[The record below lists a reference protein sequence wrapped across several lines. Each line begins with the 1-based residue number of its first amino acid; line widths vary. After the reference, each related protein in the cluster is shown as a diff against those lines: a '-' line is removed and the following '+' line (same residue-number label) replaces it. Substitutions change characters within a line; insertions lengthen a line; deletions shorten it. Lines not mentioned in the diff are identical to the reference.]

1 MSTYAAFIRQEEGT
15 CYGVDFLDFPGCISA
30 GDTIE
35 EAVANSHEALHG
47 HIEGMQEDNDPIP
60 HPCQP
65 IALTHYLIGNPM
77 NSP

>member
-1 MSTYAAFIRQEEGT
+1 MSTYAAFIRQEEGI
-15 CYGVDFLDFPGCISA
+15 CYGVDFPDFPGCISA

-35 EAVANSHEALHG
+35 EAEPTPMKHCTVILKACRTTTTLF
-47 HIEGMQEDNDPIP
+47 P
-60 HPCQP
+60 HPCRP